1 LKMRPTRS
9 ALPWVPPLVPL
20 NRHAN
25 AAAILRCQTRRSRA
39 DQSIHFVSAESSQPE
54 THSRANKQLASGQI
68 HDEARTIQSIP
79 PPTKKNTQKTR
90 EKSGQLKPVRKR
102 SSERPLMESPRRGV
116 AAADPAGRAAPIH
129 RQRTS
134 FFFRRF
140 CPVWICCFSERMRSW
155 TRFLPLIFDGNGKVP
170 EPKEISLISA
180 PVKGIGVYIAG
191 ELSSSQRLPTVAV
204 RKQVVACSQPWSG
217 TFTMGTSNIIIFPN
231 KALRGNVS
239 LKLHQ

>member
-1 LKMRPTRS
+1 MRPTRS

-134 FFFRRF
+134 FFFQAILPGLDLLLPRTDEKLDALPSAYFRWEWEGPGTKGNFANFRARKRNRRLY
-140 CPVWICCFSERMRSW
+140 SRRA
-155 TRFLPLIFDGNGKVP
+155 LL
-170 EPKEISLISA
+170 
-180 PVKGIGVYIAG
+180 
-191 ELSSSQRLPTVAV
+191 LPTTADSGS
-204 RKQVVACSQPWSG
+204 AEASCGLQPAMEWHFYNG
-217 TFTMGTSNIIIFPN
+217 VPQILLYFLT
-231 KALRGNVS
+231 
-239 LKLHQ
+239 KLFVGMCH